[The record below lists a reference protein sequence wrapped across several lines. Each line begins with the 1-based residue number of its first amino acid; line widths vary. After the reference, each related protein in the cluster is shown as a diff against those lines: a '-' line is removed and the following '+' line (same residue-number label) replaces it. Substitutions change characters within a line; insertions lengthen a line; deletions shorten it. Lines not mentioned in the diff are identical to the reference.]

1 MIWQSTKDG
10 KRFLYLF
17 FYPNNLFPTTLSEQT
32 RGPFLSRN
40 PPVEN
45 PFCKYHWCC
54 ITVLRQRACVHFS
67 IYGSNS
73 DSLRC
78 STEDSGMSLFSMWKG
93 RLMKANTPVEYN
105 SLSLCFFYTS
115 HVALFKR
122 TGFTSNWTELTG
134 HHVTF
139 YVCPLVPPHWL

>member
-10 KRFLYLF
+10 FRFLHSF
-17 FYPNNLFPTTLSEQT
+17 CYPNYFSPRITTLSEQT
-32 RGPFLSRN
+32 RGPFLGRN

-45 PFCKYHWCC
+45 PLCKYHWCC

-105 SLSLCFFYTS
+105 SLSQAFFIQAMWHYLNGQGS
-115 HVALFKR
+115 LQ
-122 TGFTSNWTELTG
+122 TGQN
-134 HHVTF
+134 
-139 YVCPLVPPHWL
+139 